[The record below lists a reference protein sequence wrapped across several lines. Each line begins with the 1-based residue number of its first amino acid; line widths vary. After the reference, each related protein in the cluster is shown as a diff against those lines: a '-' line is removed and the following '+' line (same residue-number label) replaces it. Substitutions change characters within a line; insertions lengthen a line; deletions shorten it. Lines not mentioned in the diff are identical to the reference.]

1 MKDRN
6 TNLNKK
12 LKIVFVVVLI
22 LLIAVMIASVIF
34 YRSTLSGKNLPDVGE
49 ILAYHGS
56 ELIKEEKSSEKD
68 FSYDIY
74 AKLKFPP
81 IEENGYAEETFYD
94 NLITDLTA
102 KLQTN
107 FRIIDEEKDVVVRVK
122 YDFTTYN

>member
-81 IEENGYAEETFYD
+81 IEENGYAEETF
-94 NLITDLTA
+94 
-102 KLQTN
+102 
-107 FRIIDEEKDVVVRVK
+107 
-122 YDFTTYN
+122 